1 MAKRFKMNGIDF
13 AQFGFFV
20 WLFCTYGIFI
30 KGTYK
35 EIAKLTNSLSYG
47 TVRNYLLAL
56 EKANYLQVKNKG
68 KWHQIY
74 SLNVNMVNLIFG
86 NGHQ

>member
-1 MAKRFKMNGIDF
+1 MTKRFLLNGVDF
-13 AQFGFFV
+13 PQFGFFV
-20 WLFCTYGIFI
+20 WLYGTYGMDV

-35 EIAKLTNSLSYG
+35 EIAKLTNRLSYG

-56 EKANYLQVKNKG
+56 EKANYLQIENKG

-74 SLNVNMVNLIFG
+74 CLNADVVNLILG
-86 NGHQ
+86 K